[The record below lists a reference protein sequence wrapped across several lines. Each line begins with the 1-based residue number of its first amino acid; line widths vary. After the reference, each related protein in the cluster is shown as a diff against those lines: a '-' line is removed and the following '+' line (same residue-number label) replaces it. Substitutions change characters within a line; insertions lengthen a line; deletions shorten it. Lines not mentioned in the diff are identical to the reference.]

1 MANEDTYFEFIAPD
15 SEAEFEVVSFKG
27 HEALGRPFRF
37 SLELFC
43 LDELNFKKLRG
54 KQASLHL
61 TAKGRSRDL
70 HGVIAQVKIRTPLE
84 DGYLYQLTLVPRL
97 ERLSLIQTNEVYLDQ
112 QLPATLAQVLEEGE
126 LAAEDFDLSK
136 LGSYRDWEFRCQFG
150 ETHLN
155 FLQRICER
163 EGIYYLFDHQD
174 DKDKI
179 VFHDSIASHLKEPE
193 IQLNYQPETG
203 LEDTQD
209 LGLLQHWTSQG
220 EPLPRKI
227 TLKDYS
233 SNSPSVHIQAEATV
247 DDEGFGQI
255 YRYCDNLIDNDEAE
269 KIAEVR
275 AQELLM
281 QGEIF
286 QGESCEIT
294 LQPGLAF
301 SVQGHFRSMDNGDFY
316 AFTLEH
322 EGYNPGFSRIEAS
335 KQPTPY
341 LNRLRALRTEVQ
353 FRPPQTTE
361 KPRFHGV
368 LNAIIDA
375 EDDGRYANIDDQ
387 GRYKVILPFDRVHTP
402 GQCQASCWIPMMQPS
417 AGTGGGMHFPLL
429 KDTEVLLSFIGGD
442 PDRPIISGALPN
454 AARPSN
460 ITRNNRTCNE
470 IHSASG
476 NRIEMEDEEGSCRL
490 KLYSPTNNS
499 YMHLGAPNHDGSGV
513 TITTDGLYRSAVVG
527 GQHSLMFAK
536 EHQVSG
542 EGAEKFITEV
552 DGDSDTFDEAALF
565 TFPKFKKDDPGKYD
579 AADLTREEEL
589 SGEYLISRSAGHQ
602 YSWAD
607 GDTYSFGGE
616 GADFSFGGGESHDFF
631 VEPADDRYSK
641 MTWEIPNKPDGAE
654 DWVFSS
660 DIDGEDTAWSPENHF
675 VSKTWG
681 NNFSYHM
688 GNNYSWGDSA
698 DYNFGSS
705 YEETHLSGTSPINK
719 VKGKDKAESG
729 GPKHG
734 PISGKKISYGANDSL
749 AVSKTYGNSYD
760 FTQGKSLSVQDGDTE
775 SHHHGKAW
783 DYHYGDSY
791 SELYGLSK
799 STHHGRVEDF
809 FMGGVVD
816 MHFGAGQSINLNVM
830 SSITFGG
837 SSDVFIGGKNEMT
850 IAYKNEMFLGFKT
863 EFTAGGKFTAD
874 SSSETSAKVLEAEAK
889 ATKISNAAT
898 EINNMMAEIANKNA
912 EISNPITQIQNT
924 VTSINNAGITMIN

>member
-1 MANEDTYFEFIAPD
+1 MANEDTYFEFFAPD

-27 HEALGRPFRF
+27 YEALGRPFRF

-54 KQASLHL
+54 KPASLHL
-61 TAKGRSRDL
+61 VAKGRSRDL
-70 HGVIAQVKIRTPLE
+70 HGVIAQVKIRARLE

-112 QLPATLAQVLEEGE
+112 QLPATLTQVLEEGE

-136 LGSYRDWEFRCQFG
+136 LGTYRDWEFRCQFG

-163 EGIYYLFDHQD
+163 EGIYYLFDHQN

-179 VFHDSIASHLKEPE
+179 IFHDSIASHLDEPE

-209 LGLLQHWTSQG
+209 LGFLQHWTSQG

-233 SNSPSVHIQAEATV
+233 SNSPSVQIQAEATV

-322 EGYNPGFSRIEAS
+322 EGYNPGFNRANAS

-341 LNRLRALRTEVQ
+341 INRLRALRTEVQ
-353 FRPPQTTE
+353 FRPSQNTE

-476 NRIEMEDEEGSCRL
+476 NRIEMEDEENSCRL

-499 YMHLGAPNHDGSGV
+499 YMHLGAPNHDGSGI
-513 TITTDGLYRSAVVG
+513 TITTDGMYRSSVVG
-527 GQHSLMFAK
+527 GIHTLAFAK
-536 EHQVSG
+536 EHQVQG
-542 EGAEKFITEV
+542 EGVEKFIIEAKEEK
-552 DGDSDTFDEAALF
+552 DSDTFDERKLF
-565 TFPKFKKDDPGKYD
+565 TFPKFENDQPGKLTDDELTHDDEFSGQYLVNRVAGSLYD
-579 AADLTREEEL
+579 WRDGSSYHFWNPASPVFEFGNREINRYSTLPSESPELWELPECEGVDWKPEASVVEKNWGDHFFYHQGNRFEWREEEHGL
-589 SGEYLISRSAGHQ
+589 YIMGRSYTEVHPGKTSATPELNAEHKNDDPPNGNDWLIH
-602 YSWAD
+602 
-607 GDTYSFGGE
+607 
-616 GADFSFGGGESHDFF
+616 
-631 VEPADDRYSK
+631 
-641 MTWEIPNKPDGAE
+641 
-654 DWVFSS
+654 
-660 DIDGEDTAWSPENHF
+660 
-675 VSKTWG
+675 
-681 NNFSYHM
+681 
-688 GNNYSWGDSA
+688 
-698 DYNFGSS
+698 
-705 YEETHLSGTSPINK
+705 
-719 VKGKDKAESG
+719 
-729 GPKHG
+729 
-734 PISGKKISYGANDSL
+734 KII
-749 AVSKTYGNSYD
+749 GNSYRYIHGERKEVTNGKFNED
-760 FTQGKSLSVQDGDTE
+760 FKNVYTANYAKNVTIKHHGDYKVKCQGDTIVETDAKTEITAGAKASLDFATSLSCSFSNSNALKFSADTE
-775 SHHHGKAW
+775 ISFGAKVELGLAGKLTIA
-783 DYHYGDSY
+783 S
-791 SELYGLSK
+791 
-799 STHHGRVEDF
+799 
-809 FMGGVVD
+809 GGV
-816 MHFGAGQSINLNVM
+816 
-830 SSITFGG
+830 
-837 SSDVFIGGKNEMT
+837 DVEILKKSPKFKLT
-850 IAYKNEMFLGFKT
+850 KSGFKLEDT
-863 EFTAGGKFTAD
+863 INAEKEKIKQEAIK
-874 SSSETSAKVLEAEAK
+874 SEIRAVKTSIE
-889 ATKISNAAT
+889 ATKIAIKKTKTDLKKAS
-898 EINNMMAEIANKNA
+898 IRI
-912 EISNPITQIQNT
+912 NT
-924 VTSINNAGITMIN
+924 VKIYLIL